1 MEIGGSVDYSKYLR
15 DRAAEMNEFMLT
27 APEPASSEFFTLA
40 ALCRDGADRI
50 ERQSHRGRP
59 WLVSPSQPRPS
70 AAERRAKQAD
80 DTSDQRLPSPL
91 PLC

>member
-1 MEIGGSVDYSKYLR
+1 MDYAKYLR
-15 DRAAEMNEFMLT
+15 DRAVEMNEFMLT

-59 WLVSPSQPRPS
+59 WLVSPSDLTHVPS
-70 AAERRAKQAD
+70 RAERRAKQVD
-80 DTSDQRLPSPL
+80 DASDERLPSPR
-91 PLC
+91 